1 MAASLA
7 SGVDQLADVKR
18 EQKEYEKEFDR
29 KHAEFLAQPC
39 TPEMEQKYTRL
50 IKQRRLRDGD
60 CQLSWKQYFKYR
72 DQHPECKPLTSD
84 NIGYAENFLGYV
96 GMWTACA
103 VRPETTSAELTGEE
117 TSRAIAA

>member
-1 MAASLA
+1 
-7 SGVDQLADVKR
+7 
-18 EQKEYEKEFDR
+18 
-29 KHAEFLAQPC
+29 
-39 TPEMEQKYTRL
+39 MEQKYTRL

-103 VRPETTSAELTGEE
+103 VRPETTSAELRGEE